1 MMFKSLKRALGLGEH
16 RDAPAPRY
24 LALGDGLLFTEH
36 AVEAWFT
43 LQTSNTD
50 IVDADEQDRQLA
62 DVIAACQRAL
72 ADKQCHVK
80 VLWGR
85 LSGAAYLEDS
95 ASWTTRSGH
104 TLVKTRAE
112 RIDDLGLPQRHVL
125 IGITLGD
132 RNRAGA
138 GTRAGEVVRGTLA
151 NIPQREIAWFDG
163 QMQRIGKTLLGSPWR
178 ALPASRELIAWMIG
192 REQHRTIEAAPNT
205 DGLIVGPSLA
215 RLARGRVEP
224 WTDHLRVYDAQG
236 HVSAYVGVLM
246 MPDFPDEMTTP
257 GNGEWLRTLS
267 EVTRLD
273 VDGDEIPVVV
283 DASVRFKLLTRSASL
298 KMIDETRQTA
308 KEQRRSAAKH
318 SAEETSDEIEA
329 TESEMRQLTHEI
341 KRDGTSFAAVHPL
354 MLVTES
360 SYAELMESMDAVIA
374 HYADLGIGVEI
385 AADEQREGWLQAL
398 PGDRVRISDMGHK
411 MDTAALFG
419 AWWWGGSEVGDDS
432 GPAIG
437 IMTGSTPGIVR
448 NSIIS
453 GSRRGDATT
462 TAFIGRSG
470 RGKTTA
476 MMLSLIDAVASGA
489 WATMLDIKGDCT
501 GAVAACHELDLP
513 ADLVT
518 ITGEHAGA
526 ADLLRVLPAQQA
538 VLQVHG
544 QLMLLTPPHM
554 RAEAEGVLLSAINTI
569 AGQPNPSTWAVIQH
583 LKTSTETF
591 HQHLGAILADYAL
604 TPLAA
609 TVVGEPRSETQF
621 ATGPGL
627 HLIQFEGIQLPGAD
641 SEAESWT
648 IEERVSVAVLRGF
661 LAWAM
666 HTAQQSSLRAMPK
679 VVGVPEVHLLTA
691 TTDGRKFL
699 DYIARV
705 GRALSVNLAI
715 DTQDPQ
721 SINQMQGIVEQI
733 VTVFA
738 FSQNSKPQQ
747 DALAELIGQEPSPHS
762 RNLIR
767 WISTLQ
773 NGEIRHGHCIMRDWR
788 HRAAAMQW
796 DFPNERVRQLL
807 STTPDETKELYD
819 DDED

>member
-1 MMFKSLKRALGLGEH
+1 MMFKSLKKALGLGEY

-24 LALGDGLLFTEH
+24 LALADGLVFTEH
-36 AVEAWFT
+36 SVEAWFT
-43 LQTSNTD
+43 IQTSNTD
-50 IVDADEQDRQLA
+50 IVDDDEQDRQLA
-62 DVIAACQRAL
+62 DVIAACQKSL
-72 ADKQCHVK
+72 ADKDCHVK

-85 LSGAAYLEDS
+85 LSGDAYLESSSD
-95 ASWTTRSGH
+95 WTTTDSQM
-104 TLVKTRAE
+104 LVHARAE

-125 IGITLGD
+125 LGITLGA
-132 RNRAGA
+132 RNKGNVGGA
-138 GTRAGEVVRGTLA
+138 TGELVKGTLA
-151 NIPQREIAWFDG
+151 HIPQREVSWFDG

-192 REQHRTIEAAPNT
+192 REQHRTIEAAPNG
-205 DGLIVGPSLA
+205 DGLVVGASLA

-236 HVSAYVGVLM
+236 QVSAFVGVMM
-246 MPDFPDEMTTP
+246 MPEFPDEMVTP

-267 EVTRLD
+267 EVSRLD
-273 VDGDEIPVVV
+273 LDGDEIPVVV

-298 KMIDETRQTA
+298 KKIDETRQTA

-329 TESEMRQLTHEI
+329 TEAEMRQLTHEI

-354 MLVTES
+354 LVVTES
-360 SYAELMESMDAVIA
+360 SYPELLESMDAVIS
-374 HYADLGIGVEI
+374 HYAEIGIGVEV

-398 PGDRVRISDMGHK
+398 PGDRVRINDMGHI
-411 MDTAALFG
+411 MDTSALFG
-419 AWWWGGSEVGDDS
+419 AWWWGGSDVGDDT

-476 MMLSLIDAVASGA
+476 MMLSLIDAVDSGA
-489 WATMLDIKGDCT
+489 WATMLDIKGDCG
-501 GAVAACHELDLP
+501 GAVAACHELGLP
-513 ADLVT
+513 ADVVT
-518 ITGEHAGA
+518 ITAEHAGA
-526 ADLLRVLPAQQA
+526 ADLLRVLPPKEA

-554 RAEAEGVLLSAINTI
+554 RAEAEGALLAAINVI

-583 LKTSTETF
+583 LNASAEVF
-591 HQHLGAILADYAL
+591 ERQLGAILADYGL

-609 TVVGEPRSETQF
+609 TVVGEASEETFF

-627 HLIQFEGIQLPGAD
+627 HLVQFEGIQLPGAD
-641 SEAESWT
+641 AEAESWS

-666 HTAQQSSLRAMPK
+666 HTARTPTLRSMPK

-705 GRALSVNLAI
+705 GRALAVNLAI

-721 SINQMQGIVEQI
+721 SITEMQGIIEQI

-738 FSQNSKPQQ
+738 FSQNTKRQQ
-747 DALAELIGQEPSPHS
+747 DALAELIGQEPSAHS

-796 DFPNERVRQLL
+796 DFPNARIMDLL
-807 STTPDETKELYD
+807 STTPDDGRELLD
-819 DDED
+819 DDEE